1 MAMLNNQ
8 RVAHSFPIASRGKK
22 KHREAAPSPATEQ
35 CMRSFV
41 QSPEAWVDLMKIYHF
56 EWAIKPTILEGCMY
70 IYIYTYGGFIKRGNE
85 ENHWFRY

>member
-8 RVAHSFPIASRGKK
+8 RVAPSFPIASRGKK

-41 QSPEAWVDLMKIYHF
+41 QSPEA
-56 EWAIKPTILEGCMY
+56 
-70 IYIYTYGGFIKRGNE
+70 
-85 ENHWFRY
+85 